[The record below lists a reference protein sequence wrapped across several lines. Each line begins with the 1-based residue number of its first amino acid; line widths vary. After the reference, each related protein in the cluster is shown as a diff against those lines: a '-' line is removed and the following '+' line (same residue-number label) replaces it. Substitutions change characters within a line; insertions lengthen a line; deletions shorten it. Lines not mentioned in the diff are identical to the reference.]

1 MRCLMRPQK
10 LIPHTPMNIEA
21 TPRPVHSVL
30 STQGDREGR
39 QEYSNLQSI
48 AHVLHPLDYR
58 TIFIS
63 LSRLLTVSL
72 ALPILAM
79 AGEGE
84 IFREDFE
91 SYSEGPWGDAAWRFF
106 AVNGAEG
113 EASVAGEAAADGKQ
127 GLVLKR
133 SGQVIGDTAFDREG
147 NLVATPE
154 GGGAMGLLFDARGTS
169 DPYAVLQVGVGAGA
183 TGLAGMEFGLA
194 VDQFQTCYLPFL
206 SPGGP
211 LNLRFGFYKEDMGAH
226 IDNIRIVE
234 LGNRIFNGDF
244 REWKWDAPVGWRV
257 FSLAEGDF
265 FWERDESDGVPGIR
279 IRRARFSW
287 SDAGLDIRARVRVG
301 EQMVLKFQSSKGMG
315 SDNVGLAVA
324 MVLYAKPAGAGDP
337 LLLTSRVVMPQVDIE
352 ETQIEIPPI
361 PEDGFLVIFFK
372 PWDEPA
378 NRAGV
383 GEFLLRNVKLEARP

>member
-1 MRCLMRPQK
+1 
-10 LIPHTPMNIEA
+10 
-21 TPRPVHSVL
+21 
-30 STQGDREGR
+30 
-39 QEYSNLQSI
+39 
-48 AHVLHPLDYR
+48 
-58 TIFIS
+58 
-63 LSRLLTVSL
+63 
-72 ALPILAM
+72 
-79 AGEGE
+79 
-84 IFREDFE
+84 
-91 SYSEGPWGDAAWRFF
+91 
-106 AVNGAEG
+106 
-113 EASVAGEAAADGKQ
+113 
-127 GLVLKR
+127 
-133 SGQVIGDTAFDREG
+133 
-147 NLVATPE
+147 
-154 GGGAMGLLFDARGTS
+154 
-169 DPYAVLQVGVGAGA
+169 
-183 TGLAGMEFGLA
+183 
-194 VDQFQTCYLPFL
+194 
-206 SPGGP
+206 
-211 LNLRFGFYKEDMGAH
+211 MGAH